1 MISESKI
8 QDLLIGLSES
18 ELQQITKEI
27 ACLERDYWDDPVML
41 EQFVVSAI
49 NTHKIGIA
57 ATQRAQKN
65 FSQWIEA
72 VLRGDFDKY
81 L

>member
-27 ACLERDYWDDPVML
+27 ACLERDY
-41 EQFVVSAI
+41 
-49 NTHKIGIA
+49 
-57 ATQRAQKN
+57 
-65 FSQWIEA
+65 
-72 VLRGDFDKY
+72 
-81 L
+81 